1 MQTKAHERAAFSAC
15 ERACMNF
22 SVQLAG
28 TRDQVP
34 KDGMEE
40 LLGMPRWWVAEVGLG
55 SLVVLSQTLV
65 QKPRISILIALRIGR
80 EKKEGREP

>member
-1 MQTKAHERAAFSAC
+1 
-15 ERACMNF
+15 MNF

-40 LLGMPRWWVAEVGLG
+40 LLGMPRWWVDEDGLG
-55 SLVVLSQTLV
+55 SLVVLSQGLV
-65 QKPRISILIALRIGR
+65 QKPRNRISIALRIGR
-80 EKKEGREP
+80 EKRE